1 MDFMKYD
8 YYGNYDNNDDLY
20 KFNIH
25 DIHKKQKEKE
35 TYRIK
40 IYERIASK
48 LFRKIKETSEN
59 EDTYCFFQIPIY
71 IPGLPI
77 YNLTECVMFLL
88 NLIQEKGF
96 KGRYCDN
103 CVLYVSWK
111 LTKSNLRLIENKK
124 DFKTTSFEDHNPK
137 KNIIDQLNL
146 KYKPIESYT
155 AFSNFLP
162 RKKL

>member
-8 YYGNYDNNDDLY
+8 YYGNYDNNDELY
-20 KFNIH
+20 KFSIH

-35 TYRIK
+35 MYRIK
-40 IYERIASK
+40 IYEKIASK
-48 LFRKIKETSEN
+48 LFRKIKETSD
-59 EDTYCFFQIPIY
+59 DTYCFFEIPIY

-103 CVLYVSWK
+103 CILYVSWK
-111 LTKSNLRLIENKK
+111 LTKSNLRLIEHKN
-124 DFKTTSFEDHNPK
+124 DFKTEENSSK
-137 KNIIDQLNL
+137 KNIMDQLNL

-162 RKKL
+162 RKK